1 MTLRRFVTSP
11 ISVVPSHPDLARL
24 GSDRRIPQGAGTHNP
39 QQLRPRVLGTIGMG
53 VREIGGV
60 ELPECTGIGV
70 HHSREPPIL
79 GSENLADGS
88 TIDLRS
94 AEAWQERARGDEEG
108 RATVHEGAVIIY
120 LDTHMLHR
128 VYSKYGICVRNH
140 CGAEPPRDIEPPC
153 LLPKVDGRDPA
164 STD

>member
-11 ISVVPSHPDLARL
+11 SSVVPSHPDLARL

-79 GSENLADGS
+79 GSENLAAGS
-88 TIDLRS
+88 TIALRS
-94 AEAWQERARGDEEG
+94 AEAWQGGGTGDEQG
-108 RATVHEGAVIIY
+108 PGTVHEGGDIMI
-120 LDTHMLHR
+120 LDSSMLHN
-128 VYSKYGICVRNH
+128 VI
-140 CGAEPPRDIEPPC
+140 
-153 LLPKVDGRDPA
+153 
-164 STD
+164 